1 MTVKTKKL
9 LSEMTEALYQ
19 KKAVL
24 LTGNT
29 GVGKTFLAKKIS
41 EQLSKSE
48 YSCFPLSAYQDVNV
62 EIISCHNSVTYEDV
76 VGGINADT
84 ESGKMVFEYK
94 DKILIETIFKA
105 AADYKTKK
113 GTKGIMHILPI

>member
-29 GVGKTFLAKKIS
+29 GVVKHSLPKKFQNS
-41 EQLSKSE
+41 
-48 YSCFPLSAYQDVNV
+48 YQKVNTAV
-62 EIISCHNSVTYEDV
+62 SR
-76 VGGINADT
+76 
-84 ESGKMVFEYK
+84 
-94 DKILIETIFKA
+94 
-105 AADYKTKK
+105 
-113 GTKGIMHILPI
+113 